1 MSAPSS
7 PELLQAAREG
17 DDGACR
23 QALEENSGLIWSV
36 VRRYRGRGVE
46 GEDLYQ
52 LGCLGFLKAV
62 RGYDPA
68 FGTQFSTYAVPKI
81 AGEIRRFLRDNGPV
95 KVSRGVKERAGEV
108 RAARDRLRDRLGR
121 EPTLSQLSEET
132 GLPPEEIAA
141 AETAAGG
148 VLSLQAE
155 AGEGGGTLEDV
166 LGDGGLEEGLV
177 ERLALRQAIALLP
190 PRERQ
195 VIVLRFY
202 RDMTQERIA
211 RVLGVSQVQV
221 SRIQRRAVDR
231 LRELME

>member
-1 MSAPSS
+1 M
-7 PELLQAAREG
+7 
-17 DDGACR
+17 
-23 QALEENSGLIWSV
+23 
-36 VRRYRGRGVE
+36 
-46 GEDLYQ
+46 
-52 LGCLGFLKAV
+52 
-62 RGYDPA
+62 
-68 FGTQFSTYAVPKI
+68 
-81 AGEIRRFLRDNGPV
+81 
-95 KVSRGVKERAGEV
+95 
-108 RAARDRLRDRLGR
+108 
-121 EPTLSQLSEET
+121 
-132 GLPPEEIAA
+132 
-141 AETAAGG
+141 
-148 VLSLQAE
+148 LSLQAE